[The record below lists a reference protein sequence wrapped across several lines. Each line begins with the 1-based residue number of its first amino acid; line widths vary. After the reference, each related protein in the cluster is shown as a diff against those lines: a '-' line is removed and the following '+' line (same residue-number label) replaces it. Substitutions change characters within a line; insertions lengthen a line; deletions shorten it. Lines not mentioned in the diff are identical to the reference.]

1 MKYYYTLK
9 FNFCSIVACKSKE
22 STDMAGSNMDD
33 SLIYFS
39 ICYII
44 HLK

>member
-22 STDMAGSNMDD
+22 STDMAGSNIDD
-33 SLIYFS
+33 SLVSFL
-39 ICYII
+39 ICNII
-44 HLK
+44 P